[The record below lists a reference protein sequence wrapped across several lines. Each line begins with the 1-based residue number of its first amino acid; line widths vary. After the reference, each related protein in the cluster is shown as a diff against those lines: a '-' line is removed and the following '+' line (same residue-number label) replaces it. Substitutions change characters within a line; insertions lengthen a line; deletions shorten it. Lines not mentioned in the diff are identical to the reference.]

1 MESRTQRLARL
12 ARLLGQRQTSFE
24 AQRTTLE
31 AQARRIEDQR
41 RMLLQTLDA
50 SIAAHGLY
58 VDLLAGRMKRLD
70 ADTHSI
76 ERQTAAL
83 ADQVREDARRI
94 RLVERMQAH
103 AVRHETRERD
113 KRELADLL
121 DAGRARAASFP

>member
-70 ADTHSI
+70 ADTHRIS
-76 ERQTAAL
+76 AL
-83 ADQVREDARRI
+83 WNACRPTPSAMRR
-94 RLVERMQAH
+94 
-103 AVRHETRERD
+103 
-113 KRELADLL
+113 
-121 DAGRARAASFP
+121 ASGTNGSLRTCS